1 MMANQQ
7 RELKKQQL
15 VFRSQLCRLQLE
27 TRLLESRRPMALANS
42 LLGNTDSLSL
52 LSKLAQI
59 LAKSH
64 PSMARLSNGIK
75 LMGVLL
81 AVVKLLRNK

>member
-1 MMANQQ
+1 MANQQ

-27 TRLLESRRPMALANS
+27 TRLLESRRPMALANA
-42 LLGNTDSLSL
+42 LLGNTQSLSM

-59 LAKSH
+59 LAKAH
-64 PSMARLSNGIK
+64 PSMSRLTHGVKIF
-75 LMGVLL
+75 GVLM
-81 AVVKLLRNK
+81 AVLKLLRNK